1 LSIRLS
7 NIHLSSKNFAK
18 DKILLFAGQKN
29 FSGRTLKYIYNTIKS
44 RKDNLPESIISV
56 IEDCYCNSYKEP
68 KEMEKYLIDLFN
80 KKYEKYDEIMNYLK
94 RDEVDTREKY
104 ESLYI
109 IMDNFVKDQTP
120 FNQITFLDSFDSVL
134 YKDISEIK
142 KNIEQVINEL
152 DVKKIIDHNYIF
164 FRILFNILNS
174 LILIDEKEKLKEKKC
189 LEKKIIEPIIS
200 KKLQSVKFGQNK
212 YLLFKDLLKNDLL
225 NLNIKYEKYNEYEIK
240 IKDNDTIKNPYFEL
254 FTKEG
259 NLISNSVCL
268 SLLYPEILEDDNF
281 DEKIKLNQTQ
291 SEFATII
298 IKLINCSEINQEN
311 VKDHIELNILKNL
324 VLLNNS
330 HIFNNALEE
339 VYKTDSLDK
348 IVTDKMVIESN
359 KIMSILNSLL
369 EENLLIDEDNSDFIK
384 KKFNNWLKKYED
396 FNEELIK
403 ANYIRQGKEEEG
415 KIKEEFKKLIKKL
428 RGLDESGNDIFIKRA
443 IKYLEK
449 SNITL
454 TSLKN
459 SEKYVDC
466 IIDEYKNLKS
476 EEGKK
481 KALIKF
487 DIKPGDY
494 VDNYE
499 PIGKFQKVIKSL
511 IEYTDCLN
519 LVEQI
524 MKKNRT
530 IYISIN

>member
-1 LSIRLS
+1 
-7 NIHLSSKNFAK
+7 
-18 DKILLFAGQKN
+18 
-29 FSGRTLKYIYNTIKS
+29 
-44 RKDNLPESIISV
+44 
-56 IEDCYCNSYKEP
+56 
-68 KEMEKYLIDLFN
+68 M
-80 KKYEKYDEIMNYLK
+80 
-94 RDEVDTREKY
+94 
-104 ESLYI
+104 
-109 IMDNFVKDQTP
+109 
-120 FNQITFLDSFDSVL
+120 DSFDSVL

-384 KKFNNWLKKYED
+384 KKFNK
-396 FNEELIK
+396 
-403 ANYIRQGKEEEG
+403 
-415 KIKEEFKKLIKKL
+415 
-428 RGLDESGNDIFIKRA
+428 
-443 IKYLEK
+443 
-449 SNITL
+449 
-454 TSLKN
+454 
-459 SEKYVDC
+459 
-466 IIDEYKNLKS
+466 
-476 EEGKK
+476 
-481 KALIKF
+481 
-487 DIKPGDY
+487 
-494 VDNYE
+494 
-499 PIGKFQKVIKSL
+499 
-511 IEYTDCLN
+511 
-519 LVEQI
+519 
-524 MKKNRT
+524 
-530 IYISIN
+530 